1 MIELVERNI
10 QAIVIRSGVGQAA
23 IDPPA
28 TIEIHTTGEAGEVLL
43 NAGPARGKRWVAT
56 VRVEIVETDD

>member
-1 MIELVERNI
+1 MIELVERDI
-10 QAIVIRSGVGQAA
+10 QALVIRSGVGQVA
-23 IDPPA
+23 IDPP
-28 TIEIHTTGEAGEVLL
+28 TNLKIQTTGEAGEVLL